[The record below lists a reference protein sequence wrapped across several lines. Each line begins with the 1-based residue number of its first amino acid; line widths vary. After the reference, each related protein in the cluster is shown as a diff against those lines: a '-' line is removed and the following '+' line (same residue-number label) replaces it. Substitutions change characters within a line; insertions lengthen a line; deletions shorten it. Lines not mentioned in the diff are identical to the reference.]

1 MNDKRTIYIYTGL
14 LFLSAFL
21 LSSCSQEDTIVR
33 AVTEDDS
40 EILFYT
46 SLPDIETR
54 SADDIDKNSIKNG
67 FDVSAACLDSVTPGG
82 YHLPIEYFSSQ
93 KVMQTPGMGEAF
105 RSNSCRWSSNKG
117 GKAGKLRF
125 FAFYPSRE
133 VLRDSAGIFGD
144 ERENFFRL
152 EYTNTNKDTIEY
164 WMKSFKV
171 NKDIAKHSDFVTAT
185 TEGSKTDN
193 LYSGVNLTLQHQLSR
208 IILEAFSNSES
219 YDVEIAGV
227 RIGGIA
233 IESDFS
239 FEGIPVNFKN
249 WNWTKIG
256 RWIGVNQKKDVV
268 EYIYRDGDRVITINK
283 ENNPDES
290 KAVSLMG
297 KGGPALV
304 IPYDYGVWWEYAKKP
319 NKDHS
324 LLYFSVL
331 LRVKEKLTENHT
343 LLYPYIEGA
352 NLNSSVTVTAN
363 NMKVVYLSI
372 KTATGEVMKRVYK
385 KGSNFYT
392 DPNCSDSSL
401 YSVPIGEEIR
411 NYGWASAIP
420 YIDGAKTQRWN
431 PGYQYIFQLDFSKG
445 IGVQDPDDALPG
457 RVIIY
462 PIEVTGSQA
471 ATWHTVKNYDNVEIK
486 DGDVNFT
493 IE

>member
-1 MNDKRTIYIYTGL
+1 
-14 LFLSAFL
+14 
-21 LSSCSQEDTIVR
+21 
-33 AVTEDDS
+33 
-40 EILFYT
+40 
-46 SLPDIETR
+46 
-54 SADDIDKNSIKNG
+54 
-67 FDVSAACLDSVTPGG
+67 ACLDSVTPTG
-82 YHLPIEYFSSQ
+82 YPLPIAYFSTE
-93 KVMQTPGMGEAF
+93 KVMQTEGMGEAF
-105 RSNSCRWSSNKG
+105 RSERCKWPTNKG

-125 FAFYPSRE
+125 FAFYPSRD
-133 VLRDSAGIFGD
+133 VLRDSAGIHGD
-144 ERENFFRL
+144 ERDNYFRL
-152 EYTNTNKDTIEY
+152 EYTKTNKDTVEY

-185 TEGSKTDN
+185 AEGSKSDS
-193 LYSGVNLTLQHQLSR
+193 LYTGINLTFQHQLSR
-208 IILEAFSNSES
+208 IILEAFGNSES

-239 FEGIPVNFKN
+239 FEGIPVNYKS

-268 EYIYRDGDRVITINK
+268 EYIYRKGDRVVTINK
-283 ENNPDES
+283 ENNPDKS
-290 KAVSLMG
+290 KAVSIMG
-297 KGGPALV
+297 NGGPALV
-304 IPYDYGVWWEYAKKP
+304 IPYDYAVWWEYQKKGKE

-331 LRVKEKLTENHT
+331 LRVKERLTENHT

-352 NLNSSVTVTAN
+352 NLNSSLTVTAD
-363 NMKVVYLSI
+363 NMNVVYLAIDTVS
-372 KTATGEVMKRVYK
+372 KEVKQRLYRK
-385 KGSNFYT
+385 KDDRKFYT
-392 DPNCSDSSL
+392 DTSFTTE
-401 YSVPIGEEIR
+401 YSPQKDEEVR

-420 YIDGAKTQRWN
+420 YINGATTQRWN

-457 RVIIY
+457 KVIIY
-462 PIEVTGSQA
+462 PIEVTGTPA
-471 ATWHTVKNYDNVEIK
+471 AQWHTVKDYDNVEIK